1 MSVSTQYYVY
11 ILTNTIHT
19 VLYVGVTNDLW
30 QRVAEHRAGKA
41 TFTARY
47 NVHKL
52 VHYEGFLWIQEAI
65 AREKQLKAGSRQKK
79 MDLIRE
85 FNPLWKDLAAGD
97 EPAAD

>member
-1 MSVSTQYYVY
+1 MSVSPQYYVY
-11 ILTNTIHT
+11 ILANTVHT

-30 QRVAEHRAGKA
+30 RRVEEHRAGKSA
-41 TFTARY
+41 FTARY

-52 VHYEGFLWIQEAI
+52 VYFEGFLWIQEAI

-79 MDLIRE
+79 LELIRE

-97 EPAAD
+97 GSATE